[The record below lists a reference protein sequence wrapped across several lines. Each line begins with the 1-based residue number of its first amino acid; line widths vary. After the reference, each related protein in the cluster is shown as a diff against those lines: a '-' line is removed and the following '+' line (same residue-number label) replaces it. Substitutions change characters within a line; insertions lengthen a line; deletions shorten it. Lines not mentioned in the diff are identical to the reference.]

1 MDELV
6 FEKELNEI
14 FKLEENENER
24 NKKIAE
30 LLARDKKLSEKV
42 IQKKIKE
49 EKEINLKKIE
59 IAKKI
64 VASGKSTIFKNWHK
78 KTGIEEK
85 EFLNGLKWLYEEPF
99 DDYGNMTRELQIE
112 KNGKLHYL
120 ERLTDHDTGIVSFS
134 ENGFAAQRTDT
145 EEDEE
150 WGEIPVDRPSLSC
163 RDRI

>member
-14 FKLEENENER
+14 FKLDENER
-24 NKKIAE
+24 NKKYAE
-30 LLARDKKLSEKV
+30 LKARANKLSEKV

-64 VASGKSTIFKNWHK
+64 VTSGKSAIFNNWHE

-99 DDYGNMTRELQIE
+99 DNYGNMTRELQIE

-120 ERLTDHDTGIVSFS
+120 ERLTDHDIGIVSFS

-150 WGEIPVDRPSLSC
+150 RGEIPVDRPSINC

>member
-14 FKLEENENER
+14 FKLDENER
-24 NKKIAE
+24 NKKLAE
-30 LLARDKKLSEKV
+30 LMARDKKLSEKV

-64 VASGKSTIFKNWHK
+64 VTSGKSTIFNNWHE

-99 DDYGNMTRELQIE
+99 DNYGNMTRELQIDIT
-112 KNGKLHYL
+112 GKLHYL
-120 ERLTDHDTGIVSFS
+120 ERLIDHDTGIVSFF

>member
-14 FKLEENENER
+14 FKLDENER
-24 NKKIAE
+24 NKKYAE
-30 LLARDKKLSEKV
+30 LKARANKLSEKV

-64 VASGKSTIFKNWHK
+64 VTSGKSTIFNNWHE

-99 DDYGNMTRELQIE
+99 DNYGNMTRELQID
-112 KNGKLHYL
+112 KTGKLHYL
-120 ERLTDHDTGIVSFS
+120 KRLTDHDTGIVSFS

-150 WGEIPVDRPSLSC
+150 WREIPVDRPSINC